1 MKMTT
6 TKLITKRDLRKVFY
20 RSFPMEW
27 TWNYEKQQNLGYT
40 YAMIPIIEK
49 LYKDKPEEKA
59 AALQRQENCKEP
71 NYQRTRMQKDVVIQE
86 LKKRGCRITKQRRM
100 LLEVI
105 LENECSCCKEIYYNA
120 SRLDPGIGSATV
132 YRMVNLLEEIGAISR
147 RNMYKIVRN
156 PDCKDESVC
165 TIELDDNTVQKLSKD
180 SFNNVVLTGLKA
192 CGYIDKQEIER
203 MFVNSCDF
211 KH

>member
-1 MKMTT
+1 MWRR
-6 TKLITKRDLRKVFY
+6 LQPLQRVPLRIRHITEAWCKTAAICQETEINKRKDDVI
-20 RSFPMEW
+20 
-27 TWNYEKQQNLGYT
+27 LG
-40 YAMIPIIEK
+40 
-49 LYKDKPEEKA
+49 A
-59 AALQRQENCKEP
+59 AALQRQENCEEP

-86 LKKRGCRITKQRRM
+86 LKKWGCRITKQRRM

-120 SRLDPGIGSATV
+120 SRLNPGIGSATV

-211 KH
+211 K

>member
-1 MKMTT
+1 MKMSVPAV
-6 TKLITKRDLRKVFY
+6 KKSITMH
-20 RSFPMEW
+20 P
-27 TWNYEKQQNLGYT
+27 
-40 YAMIPIIEK
+40 
-49 LYKDKPEEKA
+49 
-59 AALQRQENCKEP
+59 
-71 NYQRTRMQKDVVIQE
+71 
-86 LKKRGCRITKQRRM
+86 
-100 LLEVI
+100 
-105 LENECSCCKEIYYNA
+105 
-120 SRLDPGIGSATV
+120 RLDPGIGSATV

-203 MFVNSCDF
+203 MFVIPVILNIEN
-211 KH
+211 K